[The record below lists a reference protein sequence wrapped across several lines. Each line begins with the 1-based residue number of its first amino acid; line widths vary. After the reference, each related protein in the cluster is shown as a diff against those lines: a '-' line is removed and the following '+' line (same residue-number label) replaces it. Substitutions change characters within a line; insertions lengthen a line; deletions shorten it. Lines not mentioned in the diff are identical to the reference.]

1 MPLSSISSA
10 SFSFKKLPDFS
21 PFFADRVRLGNRTY
35 RVWVKIGLKDGELN
49 GSAPSYVEFTLKIGM
64 YTHSYVN
71 PSDTFRL

>member
-10 SFSFKKLPDFS
+10 AFSFKKLPDFS

-49 GSAPSYVEFTLKIGM
+49 GSAPSYVEFTLNRTYAVAI
-64 YTHSYVN
+64 YIAEDFSC
-71 PSDTFRL
+71 